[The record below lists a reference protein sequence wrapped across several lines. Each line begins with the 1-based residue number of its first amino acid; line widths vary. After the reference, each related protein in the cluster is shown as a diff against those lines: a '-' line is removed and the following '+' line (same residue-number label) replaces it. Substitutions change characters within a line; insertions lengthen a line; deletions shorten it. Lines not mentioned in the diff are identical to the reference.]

1 MRLSISWISLI
12 PVGCALATGVAVPGV
27 AGVAELRM
35 LCTNVILSSI

>member
-27 AGVAELRM
+27 AGLRM
-35 LCTNVILSSI
+35 FCTNVILSSI